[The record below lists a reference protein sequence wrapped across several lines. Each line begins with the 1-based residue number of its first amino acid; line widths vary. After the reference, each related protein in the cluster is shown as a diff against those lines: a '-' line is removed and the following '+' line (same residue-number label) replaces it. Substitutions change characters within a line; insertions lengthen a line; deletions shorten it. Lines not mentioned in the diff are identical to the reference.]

1 MSPSSVALYSCIVL
15 YCFRNLATSTGDH
28 CLSERPVPGTRF
40 ASGSTATNAIEDA
53 TVDAGRRLRQTSSV
67 LLAQTVN

>member
-15 YCFRNLATSTGDH
+15 YFFRNLASTSDH
-28 CLSERPVPGTRF
+28 CLSKRPVPGTRF